1 MRALGGRGKH
11 IKICL
16 CLAQSIIFFELSR
29 PVTEATEF
37 QTTTKRREEAPRLA
51 ARTEKRTTPKN
62 HKCYNTNVHFVVC
75 SGEAKPKI
83 SFPFFVGSPHT
94 PRRKSKRKEGKFLVF
109 APATEGSG
117 RGAHHWSF
125 RLKKVRA
132 KDTISPK
139 PKPKQEPTT
148 ELGLLIRNRREE
160 LGLTIETFAKKL
172 KISLAQAKCL
182 ETRIAERMKYK
193 LFEPLL
199 RVLELKPSDLG
210 RFVGWTKNES
220 LTSLG
225 QVIRS
230 RRKELGFSLASLG
243 QKLGITRER
252 VRQIENNR
260 SSFSNKGNKLKKIAK
275 ILNLNFSELQALQPA
290 RRFKRG
296 KIGTDT
302 FGGFLTARRVEL
314 HLTQYE
320 LAERVGISP
329 NTICA
334 TELGKFVPNS
344 DMLGKMATALDCVI
358 PSQLILIPR
367 KRGRPRK
374 DLINS

>member
-1 MRALGGRGKH
+1 MSKTQQLGKNMSPS
-11 IKICL
+11 K
-16 CLAQSIIFFELSR
+16 
-29 PVTEATEF
+29 
-37 QTTTKRREEAPRLA
+37 TKL
-51 ARTEKRTTPKN
+51 
-62 HKCYNTNVHFVVC
+62 
-75 SGEAKPKI
+75 
-83 SFPFFVGSPHT
+83 
-94 PRRKSKRKEGKFLVF
+94 GKFLRKCRIKLGLRQV
-109 APATEGSG
+109 EVG
-117 RGAHHWSF
+117 RLSMVKQSDYSHFETGRSKYLNPKQIKGLAKT
-125 RLKKVRA
+125 LKCQEVELE
-132 KDTISPK
+132 ILVPPK